1 MQFLFIIVSVSCHG
15 CFFPHHNPFCAQALV
30 NDKCEHSTINI
41 LYSNVSIIIQNKYS
55 FDVTI
60 SGLICC
66 VILIV
71 ILMTGQRLIVSL
83 WISFSPR
90 SISGPHTLRP
100 CQVCAVYCPGFI
112 NLSKLMKIPPSLA
125 GFNFTCQTMICGN
138 FSFLPLPPSNSF
150 DETV

>member
-1 MQFLFIIVSVSCHG
+1 MLV
-15 CFFPHHNPFCAQALV
+15 FPPQQPFVCPGSSY
-30 NDKCEHSTINI
+30 NDKCERSTINI

-71 ILMTGQRLIVSL
+71 ILMTGQRLMVSL
-83 WISFSPR
+83 DISLPALSLVP
-90 SISGPHTLRP
+90 TLRP
-100 CQVCAVYCPGFI
+100 CQVSAVYCPGVI